1 MQSREV
7 ILVLAVAAALAA
19 CKKTG
24 ENEYQVKLPEIEI
37 RSETATVRVPEVD
50 VGTKVDTVN
59 APVIGTKKDTIVVD
73 KPVIG
78 TKRTEIERPTT
89 DAREP
94 KRP

>member
-1 MQSREV
+1 MQYRT
-7 ILVLAVAAALAA
+7 LMLAMTAAAALGA

-24 ENEYQVKLPEIEI
+24 ENEYQVKVPEIEV

-50 VGTKVDTVN
+50 VGTKIDTVN

-78 TKRTEIERPTT
+78 TKRTEIERPTA
-89 DAREP
+89 DVKEP